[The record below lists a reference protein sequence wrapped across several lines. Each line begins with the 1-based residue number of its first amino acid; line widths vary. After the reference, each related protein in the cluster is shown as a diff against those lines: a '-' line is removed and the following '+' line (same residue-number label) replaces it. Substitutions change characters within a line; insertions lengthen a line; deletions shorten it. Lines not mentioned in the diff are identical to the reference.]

1 MEGPME
7 RVGLDPAWLVNGL
20 AAGAWMAPAR
30 GERWAAETRETQ
42 RNEKWGSEIRSD
54 ARLAFWLPS
63 SRRLSGARGPWCGR
77 LSLQRHCAL
86 RVSFARP
93 LLSPVGRGPA
103 LKPLS
108 VLRVRARRAR
118 RASAS
123 GTDVT
128 ACDARPRRGRV
139 GCLPSRFDGS
149 SPTSCRAPAGAT
161 RSPRDAPSTG
171 RSRWLASP
179 SARHACLR
187 ERDRSPLSRTRPLAW
202 KEPFLLPCR
211 ARLGLG
217 FPFRA

>member
-30 GERWAAETRETQ
+30 GDRWAAETRETQ

-77 LSLQRHCAL
+77 LS
-86 RVSFARP
+86 
-93 LLSPVGRGPA
+93 
-103 LKPLS
+103 
-108 VLRVRARRAR
+108 
-118 RASAS
+118 
-123 GTDVT
+123 
-128 ACDARPRRGRV
+128 
-139 GCLPSRFDGS
+139 SRFDGS